1 MTNKVISI
9 DGHDG
14 VGKTTLCQLLTKQ
27 LNGIYVR
34 PFGGVVGTDIIQ
46 LAEEEKYN
54 DLLELATTT
63 MQDLYSKDQNT
74 LLIFDR
80 HWITIF
86 SLLPKSYWQQWHD
99 FPKTF
104 LVTASLTTIKQR
116 LTDRVEKQFSD
127 TYHTFYLETYLA
139 IAKKFH
145 CTCLSSDKQTPEQL
159 CATIIDYFNKNE
171 AL

>member
-1 MTNKVISI
+1 MTNKIISI

-14 VGKTTLCQLLTKQ
+14 VGKTTLCQLLAKQ

-34 PFGGVVGTDIIQ
+34 PFGGVVGNAIIQ
-46 LAEEEKYN
+46 LADEKKYT
-54 DLLELATTT
+54 DLLELATKT
-63 MQDLYSKDQNT
+63 MQDLYGKYQNA

-86 SLLPKSYWQQWHD
+86 SLLPKSYWQQWHN

-116 LTDRVEKQFSD
+116 LAHRAEKQFAD
-127 TYHTFYLETYLA
+127 AYHIHYLETYLA
-139 IAKKFH
+139 IAKTFH
-145 CTCLSSDKQTPEQL
+145 CTCLASDEQTPEQL